1 MTVVGQLAW
10 GFVSTSKMVTRITPF
25 FSFLSPINMWDCHFI
40 SNISKNICRIAAHFA
55 QGSTTAKIIISTRTF
70 YRRRYSPGI
79 DSSGSSYTSPTGMAI
94 SPIPFMEEAEQ
105 AAASGQVQPAAATT
119 TARSQA
125 NPPARMITLTEHLKG
140 SGPSP
145 RLKRHRSHKDGKT
158 SEPDPKKAV
167 PSNAPLPT
175 SSSVST
181 AATTFG
187 RLAQDLISDQDV
199 KDWSSSALEANKK
212 ALSRAATAVYYRQLS
227 KAREMRALSQTNL
240 KLDSKVK
247 SLQSKVN
254 EHGQAKVNLVNNY
267 NQKML
272 NLNAARDKALKE
284 QKEAHDLATE
294 AWKKKKDSLEERVL
308 ELEGSVSAM
317 NEGHE
322 AALADA
328 RNLGARNFMKI
339 FIKKV
344 PDFDW
349 AELWVRAQLGMPR
362 N

>member
-1 MTVVGQLAW
+1 MLKGKMRMWISYLSDLKVYYCLPWKCSQYSTNAAAAAAFQS
-10 GFVSTSKMVTRITPF
+10 GFYWLKCMYGS
-25 FSFLSPINMWDCHFI
+25 L
-40 SNISKNICRIAAHFA
+40 
-55 QGSTTAKIIISTRTF
+55 QGSHTWQSCIFCLSVKCLLSLGQIF
-70 YRRRYSPGI
+70 
-79 DSSGSSYTSPTGMAI
+79 SSSGMAI